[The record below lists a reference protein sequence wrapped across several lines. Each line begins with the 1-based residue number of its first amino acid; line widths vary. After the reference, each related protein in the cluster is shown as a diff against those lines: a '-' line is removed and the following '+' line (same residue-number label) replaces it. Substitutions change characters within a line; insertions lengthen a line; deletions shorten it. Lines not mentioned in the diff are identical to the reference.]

1 MRISRKPLHRFLRGG
16 LSLLVLWSL
25 CAAGPLAAQG
35 YSRTETIEYQ
45 DDVSGWVLGQVRRST
60 ANGIETHRTD
70 YNPQSL
76 PIATFAFGKLQQ
88 RLSYHPDGTVASVSD
103 GNGNVTGVGY
113 WKRGIPQ
120 SISHADGSSQTLQV
134 NDHGWIT
141 ALTDETGSRTC
152 YGYDAMG
159 RINQVTYPS
168 ETQAGVCDGSQWAA
182 TSITFEQV
190 NYEEYGLSAGHWRQ
204 SIRTGNHRKFVF
216 FDALWRPVVEQEDD
230 VGAQQATL
238 RWSAKRYDHNG
249 RVVFAAYP
257 RNPHVQGWTTFTDGS
272 LAGVWTTYDALG
284 RPTVVGQDSEHGRLN
299 TITSY
304 NPGFTTTVTNPR
316 GFQTSTSYMTYDQ
329 PSMDWP
335 VGISAPLGATT
346 GIARDVFG
354 KPTLITRSG
363 PGVSVSRHYVYDVHQ
378 QLCKS
383 IEPETGATV
392 VDYDAA
398 GNLAWSASGLY
409 GGSYATTTSCSRG
422 EASGSGRSIGRAYD
436 ARNRI
441 VGLWTPDGR
450 GNQSWQYTPDGLVSQ
465 SVVDNDGP
473 GVATVVNAYSYN
485 RRRLM
490 IAESTTQPG
499 WYSWGIGYGY
509 NVHGHLSTQ
518 TYPAG
523 FQVQYAPN
531 ALGQPTQATDSW
543 GSAFASSVSYYPNG
557 AIQQFTYGNG
567 IVHGMQQNARQ
578 LPLRVRSSGG
588 VMDHQYVYDASGNA
602 EHIANMLIPGY
613 DAEDRWMTYDGLDR
627 LTAAGAGMFGGDH
640 WHRFTYDALG
650 NLTSWILA
658 GVKDYATYVYDASNR
673 LSNIKNSVGAS
684 VVGLAYDVQGNLSN
698 KNGQGYTFDFG
709 NRLRSAA
716 ASGGAVE
723 AYRYDGYGRRVLSW
737 HSQQG
742 SILSMYSQS
751 GQMLYEENHRASG
764 RTYHDHIYLG
774 GSLIA
779 TRERHIDTGT
789 STIKFQHTDALG
801 SPVAVTNQSAQVI
814 ERTQWEPF
822 GAAIGKPAYQGI
834 GYTGHVMDGATGLTY
849 MQQRYYDPTIGRFL
863 SVDPVTALDN
873 GDMRHFNRYAY
884 AYNSP
889 YAFTD
894 PDGRQSWPVHKDKNG
909 KVVLTSGYG
918 PRNTG
923 IKGASTN
930 HNGQDFRAG
939 RGAEILAPQDGKV
952 AAIVENGRGGNAIL
966 ISNDD
971 GSMNGL
977 AHTKA
982 TEGLKPGDKVQE
994 GSVIGHSD
1002 GSGTG
1007 SAPHL
1012 HLTYRPGTPSEP
1024 ATTSTPTVDPMKT
1037 QFKDMPKEDVCVK
1050 GAGNS
1055 C

>member
-45 DDVSGWVLGQVRRST
+45 DDVAGWVLGQVRRST
-60 ANGIETHRTD
+60 TNGIETHRTD

-272 LAGVWTTYDALG
+272 LTGVWTTYDALG

-398 GNLAWSASGLY
+398 GNLAWSASGLH
-409 GGSYATTTSCSRG
+409 GGSYATTASCSRS

-473 GVATVVNAYSYN
+473 GIATVVNAYSYN
-485 RRRLM
+485 KRRLLVG
-490 IAESTTQPG
+490 ESQSQPG
-499 WYSWGIGYGY
+499 WYTWSIGYGY
-509 NVHGHLSTQ
+509 NANAHRVYTHYPDGFHSTRH
-518 TYPAG
+518 
-523 FQVQYAPN
+523 VN
-531 ALGQPTQATDSW
+531 ALGQETLIDSAW
-543 GSAFASSVSYYPNG
+543 GVLASNITWHPNG
-557 AIQQFTYGNG
+557 AIKSFTYGNG
-567 IVHGMQQNARQ
+567 IAHETQLNARQ
-578 LPLRVRSSGG
+578 LPSRRSDAGITN
-588 VMDHQYVYDASGNA
+588 YNTAYDANGNPDV
-602 EHIANMLIPGY
+602 IY
-613 DAEDRWMTYDGLDR
+613 DDLRGHAFSRWMQYDGLDR
-627 LTAAGAGMFGGDH
+627 LTAAGSASFGGDH
-640 WHRFTYDALG
+640 WHRFGYDALD
-650 NLTSWILA
+650 NLKSWTLA
-658 GVKDYATYVYDASNR
+658 GVKDYAHYDYDSAHR
-673 LSNIKNSVGAS
+673 LTNIRNSAGAT
-684 VVGLAYDVQGNLSN
+684 VVGLAYDAQGNLAN
-698 KNGQGYTFDFG
+698 KNGQGYHFDYL
-709 NRLRSAA
+709 NRLRAA
-716 ASGGAVE
+716 AGHE
-723 AYRYDGYGRRVLSW
+723 HYRYDSHGRRVLGWSPT
-737 HSQQG
+737 SGNILAMYANDGSLLFQQDQRRG
-742 SILSMYSQS
+742 YNIP
-751 GQMLYEENHRASG
+751 HV
-764 RTYHDHIYLG
+764 YLG
-774 GSLIA
+774 GRLLARVEWSWHGA
-779 TRERHIDTGT
+779 ADSG
-789 STIKFQHTDALG
+789 IKYQHTDALG
-801 SPVAVTNQSAQVI
+801 SPVATTNGAAQLVERI
-814 ERTQWEPF
+814 EYEPF
-822 GAAIGKPAYQGI
+822 GAMIGKANDDKPR
-834 GYTGHVMDGATGLTY
+834 YTGHVMDSATGLVY
-849 MQQRYYDPTIGRFL
+849 MQQRYYDPQLGVFL
-863 SVDPVTALDN
+863 SVDPVTAYSN
-873 GDMRHFNRYAY
+873 PIGQFHRYRYA
-884 AYNSP
+884 NNNP

-894 PDGRQSWPVHKDKNG
+894 PDGR
-909 KVVLTSGYG
+909 
-918 PRNTG
+918 
-923 IKGASTN
+923 A
-930 HNGQDFRAG
+930 A
-939 RGAEILAPQDGKV
+939 ILAYPLVIGGRCALSSACRTAVKTGAKAVVATVIALAGSEAINMHNESQESAPGNGGNEPDFTDTDGNKPPFTGEPGSTV
-952 AAIVENGRGGNAIL
+952 RGGTG
-966 ISNDD
+966 SRTYGED
-971 GSMNGL
+971 GYPETDRDTPHPDEKGTGNRDHVHDWGRPAGGGPPRSEDRGPSRDP
-977 AHTKA
+977 
-982 TEGLKPGDKVQE
+982 KPGDPPQPRGPNVPPPDK
-994 GSVIGHSD
+994 I
-1002 GSGTG
+1002 
-1007 SAPHL
+1007 
-1012 HLTYRPGTPSEP
+1012 R
-1024 ATTSTPTVDPMKT
+1024 
-1037 QFKDMPKEDVCVK
+1037 
-1050 GAGNS
+1050 
-1055 C
+1055 